1 MGWINMRWGVLQV
14 PYASTSLSHEVVLA
28 LDNVVE
34 QICVSL
40 FPTQLTKE
48 AIHGSMPWS
57 NASIDENS
65 TLMDNECNDV
75 DWSYVSH
82 SSTRTRRRYPKFWNT
97 QSSYQE
103 HFKGYKCRGKQSS
116 NIERK
121 EPEAKT
127 RGQN

>member
-1 MGWINMRWGVLQV
+1 MLQV

-75 DWSYVSH
+75 D
-82 SSTRTRRRYPKFWNT
+82 
-97 QSSYQE
+97 
-103 HFKGYKCRGKQSS
+103 
-116 NIERK
+116 
-121 EPEAKT
+121 
-127 RGQN
+127 